1 MSELL
6 LQILFEIRGGMRS
19 KYRIKMIALCGIF
32 SAAELMIL
40 YLSSVFQILDLVIAA
55 MTLAFTV
62 VLLVEYGQKPV
73 IVVYIVVSLLSMLVV
88 PHKFSPLCYICFIGG
103 YPIIKPYFDRLPKV
117 IGYILKLLFFN
128 GAYYILYAIVS
139 YFALLDD
146 IFGIGTPMFFVTMAA
161 ANIAFLL
168 CDYVIS
174 VMTALYIKVLRKKFG
189 FERIFRK

>member
-1 MSELL
+1 MKD
-6 LQILFEIRGGMRS
+6 

-32 SAAELMIL
+32 YAAELVIL

-55 MTLAFTV
+55 MTIAFTV
-62 VLLVEYGQKPV
+62 VLLVEYGKKPV
-73 IVVYIVVSLLSMLVV
+73 VVVYAVVSLLALLIV
-88 PHKFSPLCYICFIGG
+88 PHKFSPLCYICFMGG

-117 IGYILKLLFFN
+117 VGYILKLLYFN
-128 GAYYILYAIVS
+128 GSYYILYAIVS

-146 IFGIGTPMFFVTMAA
+146 IFGIGTPMFFVPMAA
-161 ANIAFLL
+161 ANVAFLL

-189 FERIFRK
+189 FERIFKK

>member
-1 MSELL
+1 
-6 LQILFEIRGGMRS
+6 MRD

-32 SAAELMIL
+32 SAAELVIL

-62 VLLVEYGQKPV
+62 VLMAEYSKKPV
-73 IVVYIVVSLLSMLVV
+73 IVVYIVVSILSMLIV
-88 PHKFSPLCYICFIGG
+88 PHKFSPLCYVCFIGG
-103 YPIIKPYFDRLPKV
+103 YPVIKPYFDRLPKV
-117 IGYILKLLFFN
+117 LGYILKLLYFN

-161 ANIAFLL
+161 ANVAFLL

-189 FERIFRK
+189 FERIFKK

>member
-6 LQILFEIRGGMRS
+6 LQILFEIRDGMRS